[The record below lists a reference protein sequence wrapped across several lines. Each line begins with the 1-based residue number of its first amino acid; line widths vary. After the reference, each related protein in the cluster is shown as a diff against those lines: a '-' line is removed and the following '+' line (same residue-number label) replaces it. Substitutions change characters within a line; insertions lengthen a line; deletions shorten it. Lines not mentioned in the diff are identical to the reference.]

1 MSEEQTNAEKSLC
14 WTCKYGLCLQEVEQ
28 QTMVHDALDEMPPAA
43 NPFDDPGFEEE
54 HKEPAPHVH
63 HISASRVQAICFW
76 RPATV
81 PNSPPIR
88 VSEVRQ
94 CNRYGPKD

>member
-1 MSEEQTNAEKSLC
+1 MSEQQTNAEKSLC
-14 WTCKYGLCLQEVEQ
+14 WTCRYGLCLQEVEQ
-28 QTMVHDALDEMPPAA
+28 QTMVHDALDEGPQSID
-43 NPFDDPGFEEE
+43 PFADPGFEEP
-54 HKEPAPHVH
+54 KESAPHVH

-88 VSEVRQ
+88 VSEVKQ
-94 CNRYGPKD
+94 CNRYEPKD